1 MTRDSHIG
9 QGERHRLDVAL
20 DRASVETDDL
30 DAARWVLLGR
40 LSRRSDDFA
49 ATAALQAL
57 NVYVSGQRFDA
68 PSDAPARLQRA
79 GLSGLQRLR
88 RSKARITSEHRDCP
102 QRSLVDAQRNPIQS
116 AQELFAA
123 AQAHVLVAIEQRFE
137 ELLVL
142 LRPAARFQAA
152 S

>member
-1 MTRDSHIG
+1 MARDFHIG

-30 DAARWVLLGR
+30 DAARWLLLGR
-40 LSRRSDDFA
+40 LSRRSDDSA

-57 NVYVSGQRFDA
+57 NIYVSGQRLDT

-79 GLSGLQRLR
+79 GLSSLQRLR
-88 RSKARITSEHRDCP
+88 RSKAR
-102 QRSLVDAQRNPIQS
+102 
-116 AQELFAA
+116 
-123 AQAHVLVAIEQRFE
+123 
-137 ELLVL
+137 
-142 LRPAARFQAA
+142 A

>member
-1 MTRDSHIG
+1 MTRDPHIG
-9 QGERHRLDVAL
+9 QAERHRLDVAL
-20 DRASVETDDL
+20 DGASVDAEDL

-57 NVYVSGQRFDA
+57 NTYVSGQRLDA

-79 GLSGLQRLR
+79 GLSSLQHLR
-88 RSKARITSEHRDCP
+88 RSKAR
-102 QRSLVDAQRNPIQS
+102 
-116 AQELFAA
+116 
-123 AQAHVLVAIEQRFE
+123 
-137 ELLVL
+137 
-142 LRPAARFQAA
+142 A